1 LTYSRQYKETV
12 FGAAV
17 DRLHM
22 IVPGTAS
29 QALGATLAAETGEE
43 LAAVDYERFPDGER
57 MASVT
62 VGDDTDRATVVASTT
77 TDAAYV
83 ELLQLQDAVREAGV
97 DKVVTVLPYM
107 SYGRQERAFEA
118 GQPVSARAVA
128 RAVSTGTDRVIL
140 VDPHEASVADFFDV
154 PCDVVGAAARLADPL
169 PADLTDPLFLSPDAG
184 AIGLAESARDAYG
197 RGAVD
202 YFEKVRHSGT
212 EVEITP
218 SDAAV
223 EGRDVVV
230 VDDIVATGSTMSE
243 SIGVLDDRAAA
254 DVYVTCVH
262 PLFAR
267 NARTKLERAGVT
279 AIYATDTIERDVTAT
294 SVAPVVADAL

>member
-1 LTYSRQYKETV
+1 
-12 FGAAV
+12 
-17 DRLHM
+17 M
-22 IVPGTAS
+22 IVPGSAS
-29 QALGATLAAETGEE
+29 QALGAALSAETGRP
-43 LAAVDYERFPDGER
+43 LADVQYERFPDGER

-62 VGDDTDRATVVASTT
+62 VPDDVDRAVIVAATT
-77 TDAAYV
+77 TDAAHI

-97 DKVVTVLPYM
+97 DEVVTVIPYLG
-107 SYGRQERAFEA
+107 YGRQERAFEP

-128 RAVSTGTDRVIL
+128 RAIATGTDRVVL
-140 VDPHEASVADFFDV
+140 VDPHEPSVAEFFDV
-154 PCDVVGAAARLADPL
+154 PCDVVGAAARLAGPL

-184 AIGLAESARDAYG
+184 AITLAESARDAYG
-197 RGAVD
+197 RGDVD

-218 SDAAV
+218 SDADVA
-223 EGRDVVV
+223 GRDVVV

-243 SIGVLDDRAAA
+243 SIAVLNDSMAAE
-254 DVYVTCVH
+254 VYVACVH

-279 AIYATDTIERDVTAT
+279 AIYATDTIEHDVTAT
-294 SVAPVVADAL
+294 TVAPVVADAL

>member
-1 LTYSRQYKETV
+1 
-12 FGAAV
+12 
-17 DRLHM
+17 M

-29 QALGATLAAETGEE
+29 QALGAALAAETGHE

-62 VGDDTDRATVVASTT
+62 VGDDTDRAVVVASTT
-77 TDAAYV
+77 TDAAHV

-97 DKVVTVLPYM
+97 DEVVTVLPYM
-107 SYGRQERAFEA
+107 GYGRQERAFEA

-140 VDPHEASVADFFDV
+140 VDPHEASVTDFFDV

-184 AIGLAESARDAYG
+184 AIGLAESVRDAYG

-202 YFEKVRHSGT
+202 FFEKVRHSGT
-212 EVEITP
+212 DVEITP

-243 SIGVLDDRAAA
+243 SIGVLDARAAA
-254 DVYVTCVH
+254 DVYVACVH